1 MLYLLFRNDV
11 IFLDLLGLNYYEP
24 IRPGNSPFANFVLY
38 NLSDALWAMAVLFY
52 VSSQDCIAVRVIGL
66 LMPAT
71 MEVCQLHGAVPGT
84 FDYVDLVIY
93 ILISLI
99 FYNIWK
105 RKAEI

>member
-71 MEVCQLHGAVPGT
+71 MEVCQLSGAVPGT